1 LAGISSRPDFVGI
14 VYPGPSPFARYRTA
28 PPIPRNTP
36 PAFLACAGS
45 GDRGH
50 AIWAIE
56 YYSAMLAIGVPNIE
70 MHLYGNGRH
79 PGDALP
85 DGSRM
90 SGGLTD
96 RTGIPFGTWQARFI
110 DWFRDLGFMQKAGV
124 ETKAA
129 KDIAAFLTQPV
140 RPPGQ
145 GRPPA
150 PPAAK
155 P

>member
-1 LAGISSRPDFVGI
+1 
-14 VYPGPSPFARYRTA
+14 
-28 PPIPRNTP
+28 
-36 PAFLACAGS
+36 
-45 GDRGH
+45 
-50 AIWAIE
+50 
-56 YYSAMLAIGVPNIE
+56 MLAIGVPNIE